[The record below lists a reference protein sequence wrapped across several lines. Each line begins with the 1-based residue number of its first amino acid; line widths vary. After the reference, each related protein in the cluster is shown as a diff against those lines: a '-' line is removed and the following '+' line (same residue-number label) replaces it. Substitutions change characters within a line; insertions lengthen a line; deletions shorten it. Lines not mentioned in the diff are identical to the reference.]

1 MAELAKATF
10 DEAFQ
15 MYCGDLTIQQ
25 PVACF
30 CGFVHGPEVV
40 HSTQLCPAC
49 GAEHFKDEP
58 CPRCNPSTKDTRCCK
73 CLNAEGSTVWGM
85 DGSLICG
92 SCLDDFTRD
101 DGPGDFYGDEG

>member
-1 MAELAKATF
+1 MAMF

-15 MYCGDLTIQQ
+15 MYAGDLSKQR
-25 PVACF
+25 PVSRVTF
-30 CGFVHGPEVV
+30 CDV
-40 HSTQLCPAC
+40 C
-49 GAEHFKDEP
+49 GTEHLKSEA

-92 SCLDDFTRD
+92 SCLDEFVRD
-101 DGPGDFYGDEG
+101 GDEG